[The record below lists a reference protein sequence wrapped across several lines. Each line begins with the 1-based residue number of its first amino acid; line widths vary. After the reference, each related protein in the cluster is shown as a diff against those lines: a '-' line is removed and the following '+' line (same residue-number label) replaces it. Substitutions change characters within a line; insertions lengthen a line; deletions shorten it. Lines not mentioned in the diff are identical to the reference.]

1 MKTSLA
7 KAAKFAKKRQIFF
20 DGLEKY
26 ILNPIGRRRNIP
38 GMNNR
43 LLGALGVLG
52 ERST

>member
-7 KAAKFAKKRQIFF
+7 KDAKFAKKRQISF

-26 ILNPIGRRRNIP
+26 ILNPIGKRQNIP

-43 LLGALGVLG
+43 LLGVLGDLG
-52 ERST
+52 ER